1 MTFRKILRYSLI
13 TNNQQVLFDASQILN
28 TILDRKA
35 QIYEQYKYILIHKD
49 MKSIPWV
56 IYILI

>member
-13 TNNQQVLFDASQILN
+13 TNNQQVLFDTSQILN

-35 QIYEQYKYILIHKD
+35 QIYEQCKYILIHQD
-49 MKSIPWV
+49 MKSIP
-56 IYILI
+56 